1 MWFHAHGYAGSHVIL
16 RREERKE
23 DPSRRTLEEA
33 AAIAAYWSKGRTANK
48 VSVAYTLA
56 KYVSKPR
63 GGVPGLAMMK
73 REKTIMVRPALLT
86 EEEE

>member
-1 MWFHAHGYAGSHVIL
+1 M
-16 RREERKE
+16 
-23 DPSRRTLEEA
+23 
-33 AAIAAYWSKGRTANK
+33 
-48 VSVAYTLA
+48 AYTLA

>member
-1 MWFHAHGYAGSHVIL
+1 M
-16 RREERKE
+16 RRRQ
-23 DPSRRTLEEA
+23 RRRCGAAAVSAAAA

-56 KYVSKPR
+56 KYGSKPR